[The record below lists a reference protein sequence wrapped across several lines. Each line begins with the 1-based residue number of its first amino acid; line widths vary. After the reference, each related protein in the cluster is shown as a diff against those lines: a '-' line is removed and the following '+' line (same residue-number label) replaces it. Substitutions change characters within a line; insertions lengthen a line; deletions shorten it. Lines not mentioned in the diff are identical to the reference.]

1 MATAPNFGAETLD
14 KLPMKLPMGVRAAD
28 TITTLLFILKY
39 LCVEDAN
46 LIIFNE
52 MVKYILSIMLSKRF

>member
-1 MATAPNFGAETLD
+1 
-14 KLPMKLPMGVRAAD
+14 MKLPMGVRAAD